1 VVGRVKRDQV
11 EHVDRELESAE
22 SHPSLRAGRSRPRAI
37 GEPLEVFEGVEDLHG
52 GEGRRVRWE
61 DERDREEF
69 VIGKVGAH
77 PPSPLPRTPVLLS
90 ATPRPVSLVSNRV
103 AGRGMLTKQSV

>member
-22 SHPSLRAGRSRPRAI
+22 SDPHLRVRRSRAGAI
-37 GEPLEVFEGVEDLHG
+37 GEPLEVFDGVEDLHG
-52 GEGRRVRWE
+52 GEGRCVRWE

-69 VIGKVGAH
+69 VIGKDDAH
-77 PPSPLPRTPVLLS
+77 PPPLLLSATVLLS
-90 ATPRPVSLVSNRV
+90 ATPRSVSLVSNRV
-103 AGRGMLTKQSV
+103 VGRGMLTKQSV